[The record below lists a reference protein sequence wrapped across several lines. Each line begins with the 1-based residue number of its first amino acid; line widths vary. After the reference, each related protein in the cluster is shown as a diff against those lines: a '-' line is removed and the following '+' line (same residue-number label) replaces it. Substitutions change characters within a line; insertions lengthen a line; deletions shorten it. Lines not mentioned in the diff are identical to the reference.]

1 MTDFNFKKL
10 LKEKMKISA
19 FEYLKVQQNKQEKIK
34 KIKYEKLEMQ
44 EYLAEGDRNNNV
56 SKIIFKARG
65 MTLDIKMHK
74 KWKYEDTLCT
84 GCNVSEE
91 SGQELL
97 HCKGFGEVNQNVSYD
112 MFFSE
117 EIEDQLSVGKIMTRK
132 LKERKRLREEVT

>member
-1 MTDFNFKKL
+1 
-10 LKEKMKISA
+10 MKISA
-19 FEYLKVQQNKQEKIK
+19 FEYLKVQQNKQEKIR

-97 HCKGFGEVNQNVSYD
+97 H
-112 MFFSE
+112 
-117 EIEDQLSVGKIMTRK
+117 
-132 LKERKRLREEVT
+132 

>member
-1 MTDFNFKKL
+1 
-10 LKEKMKISA
+10 MKISA
-19 FEYLKVQQNKQEKIK
+19 FEYLKIQQNKQEKIR

-97 HCKGFGEVNQNVSYD
+97 HCKGLGEVNQNVSYD

-117 EIEDQLSVGKIMTRK
+117 AIEDQLSVGKIMTRK

>member
-1 MTDFNFKKL
+1 MFQVFKATNENSVKNDFVHTFKKYLEKLSINLSFEEIKNMSDFKFKKL

-19 FEYLKVQQNKQEKIK
+19 FEYLKVQQNKQEKIR

-74 KWKYEDTLCT
+74 
-84 GCNVSEE
+84 
-91 SGQELL
+91 
-97 HCKGFGEVNQNVSYD
+97 
-112 MFFSE
+112 
-117 EIEDQLSVGKIMTRK
+117 
-132 LKERKRLREEVT
+132 